1 MEYLKTSFVTKSTD
15 HVKLS
20 LISFSLMRDSSC
32 SIHGMFTMHSTKQDQ
47 SKKRRKVLTGKK
59 KEGKT
64 QQPEGSTYT
73 AGQF

>member
-1 MEYLKTSFVTKSTD
+1 LLNS
-15 HVKLS
+15 
-20 LISFSLMRDSSC
+20 RDVY
-32 SIHGMFTMHSTKQDQ
+32 HAQYKEQDQ